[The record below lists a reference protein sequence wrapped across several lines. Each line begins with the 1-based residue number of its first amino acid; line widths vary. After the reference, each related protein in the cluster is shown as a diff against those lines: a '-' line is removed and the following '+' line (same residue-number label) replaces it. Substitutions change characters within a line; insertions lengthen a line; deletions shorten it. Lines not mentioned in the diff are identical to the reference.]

1 MAKQSLTQNQTQSQT
16 QGLSQNLSPRQVQMA
31 RILELTT
38 VEMEERVRSEVMENP
53 ALEQE
58 EPERSSVDAIT
69 ENSEEQ
75 YYSSSNDDYR
85 SEDDV
90 PDYNGWDYR
99 SGAVAEE
106 IPISSDPSFGETLL
120 EQLGELSLNETDR
133 TVGEYLIGSLDEDG
147 LLRKPLP
154 EIVDELVIYYGV
166 DVDDAV
172 VERILKM
179 IQSFDPAGIAARSL
193 QECLML
199 QIERSGSKTS
209 IAYRI
214 LEKYYDDFA
223 KKHWSG
229 LPAKLGIS
237 EEECRTAIAEVVRLN
252 PRPGASL
259 SESTTMSRQQIIPD
273 FIIDIQG
280 DSISVQLNNSATPR
294 LRVSNDYRQM
304 LDEQIKSALPEHKAA
319 AIFLKQK
326 IEAAKNFISAIEQR
340 EETLLRTM
348 RAMVNMQKAFFL
360 SGGDE
365 AQLRP
370 MILEDIARVTGYDI
384 STISRVSSSKYAQL
398 PWCIMPL
405 KYLFSD
411 GVTTNDGGEK
421 SVRELY
427 RALQELVDAEDKTNP
442 LTDTELMEKLQ
453 QQGYTM
459 ARRTVAKY
467 REQLQIPVARLRKE

>member
-1 MAKQSLTQNQTQSQT
+1 MAKQSHKQKHTQTQT
-16 QGLSQNLSPRQVQMA
+16 QGLSQSLSPHQVLMA
-31 RILELTT
+31 RLLELTI

-58 EPERSSVDAIT
+58 EPERGDADVIIMG
-69 ENSEEQ
+69 EDEE
-75 YYSSSNDDYR
+75 YYASADDYR

-90 PDYNGWDYR
+90 PDYNGWDYH
-99 SGAVAEE
+99 SGGAATEE
-106 IPISSDPSFGETLL
+106 IPISSDLSFGETLL
-120 EQLGELSLNETDR
+120 EQLGELPLSDSDKV
-133 TVGEYLIGSLDEDG
+133 VGEYLIGSLDEDG

-154 EIVDELVIYYGV
+154 EIVDELAIYYGV
-166 DVDDAV
+166 DADDAV
-172 VERILKM
+172 IERILKM

-193 QECLML
+193 QECLMIQL
-199 QIERSGSKTS
+199 ERSGDKESV
-209 IAYRI
+209 AYRI
-214 LEKYYDDFA
+214 LENYYDDFA
-223 KKHWSG
+223 KKHWAE
-229 LPAKLGIS
+229 LPSKLDIS
-237 EEECRTAIAEVVRLN
+237 EDECRAAIAEVVRLN

-280 DSISVQLNNSATPR
+280 ETISVQLNNGTTPQ
-294 LRVSNDYRQM
+294 LRVSNDYMQM
-304 LDEQIKSALPEHKAA
+304 LDEQIKSALPEHKEA

-326 IEAAKNFISAIEQR
+326 IEAAKNFINAIEQR

-348 RAMVNMQKAFFL
+348 CAMVEKQKAFFL

-370 MILEDIARVTGYDI
+370 MILEDIARDTGYDV

-411 GVTTNDGGEK
+411 GVATNDGGEK

-427 RALQELVDAEDKTNP
+427 RAMQDLIDAEDKSNP
-442 LTDTELMEKLQ
+442 LTDSELMERLQ
-453 QQGYTM
+453 EQGYTM